1 MEALL
6 NQKIHDWLETL
17 KKIRGL
23 SENTLI
29 SYKNDFD
36 KFIHFL
42 NHHLSSEVTVQEPVS
57 YTHLTL
63 PTTTIV

>member
-6 NQKIHDWLETL
+6 NQKINDWLETL

-36 KFIHFL
+36 LSLIH
-42 NHHLSSEVTVQEPVS
+42 
-57 YTHLTL
+57 
-63 PTTTIV
+63 I

>member
-6 NQKIHDWLETL
+6 NQKINDWLETL

-29 SYKNDFD
+29 SYKNDLD
-36 KFIHFL
+36 KFICFL
-42 NHHLSSEVTVQEPVS
+42 NQHLNSEVTVQELKKLS
-57 YTHLTL
+57 KSDSAF
-63 PTTTIV
+63 